1 MRRLAGLLLVF
12 TILVPTPALAQS
24 AADRA
29 GGRQAATDYVEALY
43 QVDSM
48 RVVRSVHPELV
59 KYGYYTR
66 DGAYRG
72 TPMNFTELKQLAASW
87 NKDQKR
93 VDPDTA
99 TKEVVV
105 LDVLDKTASAKIVAH
120 WGVDYMHLAKV
131 DGTWMI
137 RQILW
142 QSPPPTNEPTVPLRA
157 TNRADDRPPTA
168 GCTAFSRYALL
179 PC

>member
-1 MRRLAGLLLVF
+1 MRRLVGLLLTLTV
-12 TILVPTPALAQS
+12 LAPTAALAQS

-29 GGRQAATDYVEALY
+29 GVRQAATNYVDALY
-43 QVDSM
+43 RVDSM
-48 RVVRSVHPELV
+48 RIVRSVHPELV
-59 KYGYYTR
+59 KYGYDAR

-72 TPMNFTELKQLAASW
+72 TPMNFTELKQLAATW

-120 WGVDYMHLAKV
+120 WGIDYMHLAKV

-142 QSPPPTNEPTVPLRA
+142 QSHPAE
-157 TNRADDRPPTA
+157 
-168 GCTAFSRYALL
+168 
-179 PC
+179 

>member
-1 MRRLAGLLLVF
+1 MHRLTELLFVLTVLVS
-12 TILVPTPALAQS
+12 TTALAQS
-24 AADRA
+24 DADRA
-29 GGRQAATDYVEALY
+29 GVHRAATDYVETLY
-43 QVDSM
+43 RVDST

-59 KYGYYTR
+59 KYGYYTH

-72 TPMNFTELKQLAASW
+72 TPMTFTELKQLTANW

-99 TKEVVV
+99 TKEIV
-105 LDVLDKTASAKIVAH
+105 VLDKTASAKIMSH

-131 DGTWMI
+131 DRTWMI

-142 QSPPPTNEPTVPLRA
+142 QSPPPTN
-157 TNRADDRPPTA
+157 
-168 GCTAFSRYALL
+168 
-179 PC
+179 